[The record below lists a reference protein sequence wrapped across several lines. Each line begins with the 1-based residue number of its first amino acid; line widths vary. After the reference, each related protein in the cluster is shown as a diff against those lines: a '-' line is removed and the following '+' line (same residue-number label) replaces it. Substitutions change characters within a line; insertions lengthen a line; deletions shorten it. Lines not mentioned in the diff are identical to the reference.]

1 MSNRSIPISA
11 ISLVIVLAMLAV
23 GCGTPAPPP
32 AEPTPTS
39 PEAAE
44 PTATSVP
51 PEAEKLVIGGVFNQ
65 TGWMATYDDP
75 PRHGARAAVR
85 KLNDEGGILGRPIE
99 LVEIDGKTDPA
110 VVANAAIQLLDQGA
124 EFIMAPCDFDI
135 GAPACIEAQ
144 KQGVACMSTCA
155 SSPLFNETVV
165 GDLAFTFSEG
175 SHGIGAVT
183 AQMAWEF
190 DWRTA
195 YVITDVGWEYTRS
208 LGDGFKWSWEK
219 LGGEIVG
226 EDTYQPGDEDFSA
239 QIARVQALD
248 SPPDVIMVAC
258 VMPEGPTII
267 RQFRLAGIETPM
279 IADDG
284 IDDPEI
290 IPAIGPENVYN
301 IWYTTHAWFTEDAGP
316 EYPEYISYHEEE
328 WGSPPNTGLA
338 ATGWDVVMLFAKAVE
353 RAGTTEGK
361 AVAEQYESM
370 TEEPCLG
377 GYVTWTAD
385 NHVPEKP
392 MVAIEVD
399 GEEFTFLRWI
409 EPPFMPPRDMFTK

>member
-1 MSNRSIPISA
+1 MTVKGKKEDRMSSKRSLT
-11 ISLVIVLAMLAV
+11 LVMTLVMVLAVVV
-23 GCGTPAPPP
+23 GGCATPAPPP
-32 AEPTPTS
+32 AEPTAPPP
-39 PEAAE
+39 PEEAE
-44 PTATSVP
+44 PII
-51 PEAEKLVIGGVFNQ
+51 IGGVFNQ

-75 PRHGARAAVR
+75 PRHGARAAVA
-85 KLNDEGGILGRPIE
+85 KLNDEGGILGRPVE

-110 VVANAAIQLLDQGA
+110 VVANAAIQMLEQGA
-124 EFIMAPCDFDI
+124 DFIMAPCDFDI

-155 SSPLFNETVV
+155 SSPLFNETVI

-190 DWRTA
+190 GWRKA

-208 LGDGFKWSWEK
+208 LGDGFIWSWEK

-239 QIARVQALD
+239 QIARVKALD
-248 SPPDVIMVAC
+248 EPPDVIMDAC
-258 VMPEGPTII
+258 VMPEGPTLI
-267 RQFRLAGIETPM
+267 RQFRLAGIDIPI

-290 IPAIGPENVYN
+290 IPAIGPENVSN
-301 IWYTTHAWFTEDAGP
+301 IWYTTHAWYTEDAGP
-316 EYPEYISYHEEE
+316 GYPEYIRYHEEE
-328 WGSPPNTGLA
+328 WGFPPNTGLA
-338 ATGWDVVMLFAKAVE
+338 ATGWDVVMLFALAAE
-353 RAGTTEGK
+353 RAGTTEGS
-361 AVAEQYESM
+361 AVAREYEQM
-370 TEEPCLG
+370 TKEPCLG

-392 MVAIEVD
+392 MVAIKVE
-399 GEEFTFLRWI
+399 GEEFTFIGWI

>member
-1 MSNRSIPISA
+1 MSSRSILMSVV
-11 ISLVIVLAMLAV
+11 SLVIVLAMLAV

-32 AEPTPTS
+32 AEPTPTL
-39 PEAAE
+39 PGAVE
-44 PTATSVP
+44 PTSP
-51 PEAEKLVIGGVFNQ
+51 PSGEGEPIIIGGVFDQ

-75 PRHGARAAVR
+75 PRHGARAAVN
-85 KLNDEGGILGRPIE
+85 KLNDEGGILGRQVE
-99 LVEIDGKTDPA
+99 LVEIDGKTDPT
-110 VVANAAIQLLDQGA
+110 VVANAAIQLMQQGA
-124 EFIMAPCDFDI
+124 EFIIAPCDFDI

-155 SSPLFNETVV
+155 SSPLFNETVI

-190 DWRTA
+190 GWRNA

-208 LGDGFKWSWEK
+208 LGDAFKWSWDK
-219 LGGEIVG
+219 LGGELVG

-239 QIARVQALD
+239 QIARVKGLEA
-248 SPPDVIMVAC
+248 PPDVIMVAC
-258 VMPEGPTII
+258 VMPEGATII
-267 RQFRLAGIETPM
+267 RQFRLAGVEAPM

-290 IPAIGPENVYN
+290 IPAIGPENVKN

-316 EYPEYISYHEEE
+316 EYPEYLRYHEEE
-328 WGSPPNTGLA
+328 WGGPPTTGLA
-338 ATGWDVVMLFAKAVE
+338 ATGWDVVMLFAKAAE
-353 RAGTTEGK
+353 RAGTTEGR
-361 AVAEQYESM
+361 AVAQEYEKM

-377 GYVTWTAD
+377 GYVTWTPED
-385 NHVPEKP
+385 HVPTKP
-392 MVAIEVD
+392 MVAIEVE

-409 EPPFMPPRDMFTK
+409 EPPFMPPRDMFTQ